1 MNEKYLPTAA
11 RLILGA
17 TFLGFGIN
25 GFLDFMPMPMPEMP
39 GAAGEF
45 MAGLLV
51 VLALYLAW
59 SFRDVY
65 RPLLSAGSTPTAKK
79 QPAER
84 YQYDS
89 PMRKPAEA
97 R

>member
-1 MNEKYLPTAA
+1 
-11 RLILGA
+11 
-17 TFLGFGIN
+17 
-25 GFLDFMPMPMPEMP
+25 
-39 GAAGEF
+39 
-45 MAGLLV
+45 
-51 VLALYLAW
+51 LAW